1 MQKPERAQR
10 LAEAAQAEGTYQDI
24 EVDGQ
29 TLVSGW
35 RDCKERW
42 QLIKHHIHPRTT
54 ILDIGSHYGYFG
66 IKSAQ
71 LHPSNIILSVESS
84 AARHSIQAEAV
95 RLNDLSNV
103 LVLRKHITLA
113 DFMELVRTVEM
124 VDTVLALSILHYF
137 EPEEIPQV
145 IWCLSKLA
153 QNVII
158 EFPDENESEV
168 ANKHIVKAT
177 NMERLLNLIFDSVTL
192 VGKTPSPKDPTAF
205 RKMYLAQSYS
215 IKRDKLAG
223 YVGAR
228 GGRKHQLEYRDA
240 NWYLNEKLPEHH
252 GVNLC
257 TLLSLDPVHPS
268 IDDYFDKAAKAYHD
282 LILSRNGRV
291 TDIHPRNVLV
301 TYRSVQIIDFK
312 EGSSEP
318 AIYGMSWGKYK
329 KAALD
334 LTVEQIEQQLKTIWI
349 TGRMAA
355 VLNEQGALDEG
366 VPPHG
371 A

>member
-1 MQKPERAQR
+1 MQKPERAQK
-10 LAEAAQAEGTYQDI
+10 LAERAQAEGRYQDI
-24 EVDGQ
+24 EIDGQ
-29 TLVSGW
+29 TLVTGW
-35 RDCKERW
+35 RDCQDRW
-42 QLIKHHIHPRTT
+42 KLIKPHIHPRTT

-84 AARHSIQAEAV
+84 GARNSIQAEAV
-95 RLNDLSNV
+95 RLNDLGNV
-103 LVLRKHITLA
+103 LVLRKHLTLA

-145 IWCLSKLA
+145 IWCLSRLA

-158 EFPDENESEV
+158 EFPDEHESEV

-177 NMERLLNLIFDSVTL
+177 NMERLLNLIFDSVNYLGETA
-192 VGKTPSPKDPTAF
+192 SPKDPTAF

-223 YVGAR
+223 YIGAR

-240 NWYLNEKLPEHH
+240 NWYLNGKVPEHH

-268 IDDYFDKAAKAYHD
+268 IDDYFSKAAQAYYD
-282 LILSRNGRV
+282 LIQSRNGRV

-301 TYRSVQIIDFK
+301 THKDVVIIDFK
-312 EGSSEP
+312 EGVNES
-318 AIYGMSWGKYK
+318 IYGMTWGKYK
-329 KAALD
+329 KAVLE
-334 LTVEQIEQQLKTIWI
+334 LSVEQIERNLKTYWM
-349 TGRMAA
+349 TQRMAA
-355 VLNEQGALDEG
+355 VLNDQGAHDEG
-366 VPPHG
+366 SL
-371 A
+371 